1 MIYCILIIL
10 SLSHNYFILWPNY
23 QTLLKKKE
31 VFFRHC
37 ILYLENLSEDLKN
50 IQLIRYATAS
60 ISAMFVV
67 AQFGAFGIIVNEFVK
82 NGIQGA
88 DPITLL
94 KGFILLLVTQFGP
107 DLITIVHDYAWNVQG
122 NDLSRHLQSL
132 RFLKMQD
139 LDIGTI
145 EQPEFQNIYEI
156 SGNRG
161 WSSFYQ
167 VVHLFTTALRYIT
180 TVTVSSLAILAISPI
195 AFLIIFIGALPTY
208 FVERKN
214 AILSAKIHKE
224 SSEQWRMWQA
234 KTNAISHKDGLTELK
249 NYSLINIFRKKFLD
263 IIGDVHAK
271 LKKSYHKKLINAYL
285 AQMILIISYGIVFG
299 LLIYYVYTEKLAVGS
314 LVFAFGIV
322 TQFQLA
328 LNSLFNIFG
337 RMTEHKKN
345 VDVFLDFLEME
356 PLIIPGTK
364 KIQPD
369 EFEVIDIKNV
379 SFNYPGSDKV
389 VLNNLNLKIS
399 KGDNLAIVGLNGA
412 GKSTLLKLITRVY
425 DPVVG
430 EILINNV
437 NLKQYDLNAWKR
449 CLAILLQEYELYSE
463 ETIAENIM
471 LGDTTKHD
479 QDLVEKSAI
488 DSTADDFIQELK
500 NKYDQKIGTEFR
512 GGVELSKGQ
521 KQKTVLA
528 RALYRTAPI
537 VILDEPTASVD
548 ALSEDRIFKSL
559 KNNHNNQ
566 TRVIISHKFSNVRDA
581 DKIILIEHG
590 TIIEQGSHDELMKL
604 EKGRYRE
611 LFELQAE
618 GYK

>member
-1 MIYCILIIL
+1 MAQLPNIIERER
-10 SLSHNYFILWPNY
+10 SLF
-23 QTLLKKKE
+23 QTLVFVFRESIRGSKKYS
-31 VFFRHC
+31 
-37 ILYLENLSEDLKN
+37 I
-50 IQLIRYATAS
+50 IRYATAS
-60 ISAMFVV
+60 IGAMFVV
-67 AQFGAFGIIVNEFVK
+67 AQFGAFGMIVNEFVK

-88 DPITLL
+88 DPIILL

-107 DLITIVHDYAWNVQG
+107 DLILIVHDYSWNVQA

-356 PLIIPGTK
+356 PLIISGTK

-369 EFEVIDIKNV
+369 EFKAIEIKNV
-379 SFNYPGSDKV
+379 SFNYPGSDKA
-389 VLNNLNLKIS
+389 VLNNLNLIIN

-430 EILINNV
+430 EILINGV
-437 NLKQYDLNAWKR
+437 NLKEYDLNAWKR

-463 ETIAENIM
+463 ESIAENIM

-479 QDLVEKSAI
+479 QDLVEKSAK
-488 DSTADDFIQELK
+488 DSTADDFIQEFK
-500 NKYDQKIGTEFR
+500 DKYDQKIGTEFR

-528 RALYRTAPI
+528 RALYRAAPI

-590 TIIEQGSHDELMKL
+590 TIIEQGSHEQLM
-604 EKGRYRE
+604 EIQDGRYRE